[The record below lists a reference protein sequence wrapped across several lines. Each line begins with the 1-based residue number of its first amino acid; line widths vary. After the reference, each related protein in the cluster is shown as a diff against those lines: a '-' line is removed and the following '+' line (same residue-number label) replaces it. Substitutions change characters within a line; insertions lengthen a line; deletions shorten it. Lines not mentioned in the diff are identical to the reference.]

1 MTGTETDRIAFEAAR
16 LFASGQV
23 DSLPVAIRQAVEALG
38 LHQTPP
44 PSPGRVRQHLQ
55 ARSMQAL
62 GDVGYQKAVDDFLNI
77 AQKIM
82 ALLEAS
88 FDDLETF
95 LVGRAAKGFC
105 DGGTTLH
112 IRMYTK
118 QSVGLIAARLVEGGY
133 EEPEFRTA
141 ETRFGRLDRMRL
153 SEAGVEIVLTRCR
166 PALQKHA
173 GEDLFTGRRID
184 ALDLDSLNRRL
195 GG

>member
-1 MTGTETDRIAFEAAR
+1 MTGTETDRIAHEAAR

-23 DSLPVAIRQAVEALG
+23 DSLPVAIRHAVEALG
-38 LHQTPP
+38 LHQVPA

-55 ARSMQAL
+55 ALSMQAL
-62 GDVGYQKAVDDFLNI
+62 GDVGYQKAVEDFLNI
-77 AQKIM
+77 AQEIM

-88 FDDLETF
+88 FDDMQTF
-95 LVGRAAKGFC
+95 LVGRAVKGFC
-105 DGGTTLH
+105 DGGATLH

-118 QSVGLIAARLVEGGY
+118 QPVGLIAARLVEGGY

-153 SEAGVEIVLTRCR
+153 SDNGFEIVLTRCW

-173 GEDLFTGRRID
+173 GEDLFTGRRIES
-184 ALDLDSLNRRL
+184 LDLEALNQRL
-195 GG
+195 EG